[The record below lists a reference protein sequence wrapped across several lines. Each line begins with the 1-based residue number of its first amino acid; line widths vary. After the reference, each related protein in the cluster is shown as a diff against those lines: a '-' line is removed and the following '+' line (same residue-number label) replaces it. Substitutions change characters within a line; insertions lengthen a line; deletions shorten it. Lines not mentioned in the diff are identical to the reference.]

1 MKIDDIEAKI
11 KLDAEEAIEAT
22 NELVSLMDD
31 ISPQVVIRGAKNCTF
46 NIYPT
51 TTKIYYGQDGEPSE
65 EANDD

>member
-11 KLDAEEAIEAT
+11 KLDAEEALEST

-51 TTKIYYGQDGEPSE
+51 TTKIYCGEENEPSTGH
-65 EANDD
+65 